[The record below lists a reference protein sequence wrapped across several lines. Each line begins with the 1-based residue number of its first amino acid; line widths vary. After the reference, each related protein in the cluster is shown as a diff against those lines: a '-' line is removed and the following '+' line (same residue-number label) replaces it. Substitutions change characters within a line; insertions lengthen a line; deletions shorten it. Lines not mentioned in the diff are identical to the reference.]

1 MQVHASL
8 ETGTR
13 NMADNKH
20 DRWRQPKTQQYTQS
34 SMRKKAY
41 LDYVFLQ
48 NIVFGIYGCKQ
59 SEVQPE
65 LWTHG
70 AEIMALFIYIFQW

>member
-1 MQVHASL
+1 
-8 ETGTR
+8 
-13 NMADNKH
+13 
-20 DRWRQPKTQQYTQS
+20 
-34 SMRKKAY
+34 MRKKAY

-70 AEIMALFIYIFQW
+70 AEIMALFRYIFQ